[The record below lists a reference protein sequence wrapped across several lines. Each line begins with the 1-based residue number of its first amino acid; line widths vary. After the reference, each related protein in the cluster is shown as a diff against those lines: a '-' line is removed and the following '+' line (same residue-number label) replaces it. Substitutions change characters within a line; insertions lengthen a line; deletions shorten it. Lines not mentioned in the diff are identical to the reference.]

1 MVLLGENNNDQDIS
15 GNHYSY
21 CIILNFWWI
30 KRINLFYQNHSPS
43 EGVIVTFTFHKM
55 QAHTP
60 LCFHLDTS
68 NKTNSKIWPW
78 PRLQKWNTFKYT
90 LWLNDKQLCAIF
102 QSGSLSVNLS
112 LTSHTAPGLHRRLL
126 RLPHSAPAFPLLGS
140 SFRLVQVFHDKNQHL
155 YINNNM
161 VRRTMPS
168 TLGQSRI
175 LQSKY
180 VNDQSNAPI
189 LLMLKSRNLLHKT
202 KRWKLSSVL
211 NNILPLAISI

>member
-1 MVLLGENNNDQDIS
+1 M
-15 GNHYSY
+15 
-21 CIILNFWWI
+21 
-30 KRINLFYQNHSPS
+30 
-43 EGVIVTFTFHKM
+43 
-55 QAHTP
+55 
-60 LCFHLDTS
+60 TS
-68 NKTNSKIWPW
+68 N
-78 PRLQKWNTFKYT
+78 L
-90 LWLNDKQLCAIF
+90 LCAIF

-126 RLPHSAPAFPLLGS
+126 RLPHSAPAFPLLGT

-161 VRRTMPS
+161 VRRAMMIS

-189 LLMLKSRNLLHKT
+189 LLMLKS
-202 KRWKLSSVL
+202 
-211 NNILPLAISI
+211 ISQNETLKAFKCIK